1 MSTPYIKVQKSF
13 YAKPQNRILFPIEL
27 EREFFNVALSEFE
40 LELYELDWNEDLE
53 QFDKELTGAE
63 INLLGRLMYIA
74 YLERENDRIIKLT
87 NIIGKDI
94 SLNGM
99 GDSKRFTLQ
108 TISAQQSKASDLVHM
123 LKTNSFYDEG

>member
-27 EREFFNVALSEFE
+27 EKEFFNVALSEFE
-40 LELYELDWNEDLE
+40 LELYELDWNDEAD
-53 QFDKELTGAE
+53 QFDKDLTGAE

-99 GDSKRFTLQ
+99 GDSKRFTIQ
-108 TISAQQSKASDLVHM
+108 TLTAQQNKVSKLMYM